1 MSDEH
6 NHLTNVEPLGRS
18 VEEVERD
25 SQNLVNPPAQ
35 DDAGAGAFGVAAVP
49 PINSTGT
56 WPSQT
61 GIGASTPEVPVGP
74 TVRRQ
79 DD

>member
-1 MSDEH
+1 MSED
-6 NHLTNVEPLGRS
+6 NSRLKDTRPLGKS

-25 SQNLVNPPAQ
+25 SQNHVNPSAVEQRGP
-35 DDAGAGAFGVAAVP
+35 GLGVAVGP

-61 GIGASTPEVPVGP
+61 GIGASTPEVPAGP
-74 TVRRQ
+74 VPRP
-79 DD
+79 DDE